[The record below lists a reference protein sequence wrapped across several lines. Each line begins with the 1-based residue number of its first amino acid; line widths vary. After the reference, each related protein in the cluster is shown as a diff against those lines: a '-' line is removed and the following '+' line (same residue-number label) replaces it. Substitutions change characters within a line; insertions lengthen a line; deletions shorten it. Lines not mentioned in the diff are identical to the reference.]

1 MFNTPRLPKLL
12 YSYLA
17 TEILAPFF
25 ASFVVMNSV
34 FFLIT
39 LIPFLNTVLELEINF
54 VDFTRLFLYL
64 FPDMFLYSIPMA
76 AMIGVTIAFTRL
88 SSDSEILA
96 FKASGISLYQ
106 FIPPVLFISILI
118 ALLTSYF
125 SINLISKSKI
135 ALKQLMFQVAKE
147 KIDKGIKEHQFTE
160 ALGDLV
166 VYVDKID
173 PQTGMWKNVWVS
185 DMRGQ
190 VNPIITMAQS
200 GIMTAQIDKMLVTIT
215 LLNGSLHRP
224 DHLDSQIIGFEKY
237 VIDIP
242 LQPPTTLDGKDVTR
256 LSTASMTMT
265 QLQESATSLGRDTP
279 EGREKLV
286 HYHTRIALPVGCLLL
301 SLLGM
306 PLGLQAGPGR
316 KATGIPLALFFFV
329 LYYILFTVGK
339 VLAQETTMS
348 VLFAMWLPNII
359 FLFITLYY
367 LRQTA
372 NERPVIPEVLK
383 NYCKAIIDKLFS
395 PLSSSL
401 RTGLQFFNRSRK
413 APQDTPQASLSP
425 TSPPPKISLERSSS
439 LGPDY
444 LTEGTVHGNIKSHI
458 FHLPECEFY
467 YCKNCTIEFKDIEV
481 AQESGFEPCQ
491 FCKTVLNKQEN

>member
-1 MFNTPRLPKLL
+1 MSILNKLPKLL

-25 ASFVVMNSV
+25 ASFLVMNCV

-54 VDFTRLFLYL
+54 VDFARLFIYL
-64 FPDMFLYSIPMA
+64 FPDMFLYSLPMS

-96 FKASGISLYQ
+96 FKASGVSLYQ

-166 VYVDKID
+166 VYVDSID
-173 PQTGMWKNVWVS
+173 PETGQWKNVWVS

-190 VNPIITMAQS
+190 LNPIITMAQS
-200 GIMTAQIDKMLVTIT
+200 GIMTAQIDNMLVTIT
-215 LLNGSLHRP
+215 LEHGSLHRP
-224 DHLDSQIIGFEKY
+224 DDSKSQIVSFEKY
-237 VIDIP
+237 IIEIP
-242 LQPPTTLDGKDVTR
+242 LQPPTTLDGKDVTK
-256 LSTASMTMT
+256 LSTASMTMD
-265 QLQESATSLGRDTP
+265 QLQEYATTVGRNSP

-286 HYHTRIALPVGCLLL
+286 HFHTRIALPFGCLLL

-316 KATGIPLALFFFV
+316 KAAGMPLALLFFI
-329 LYYILFTVGK
+329 LYYIIFTLGK
-339 VLAQETTMS
+339 VLAQETITP
-348 VLFAMWLPNII
+348 VFLAMWLPNII
-359 FLFITLYY
+359 FLIITAYY
-367 LRQTA
+367 LKQTA
-372 NERPVIPEVLK
+372 NERPIIPDSFKNLISLAFVRYLSPYLK
-383 NYCKAIIDKLFS
+383 NLKAILNIKEEE
-395 PLSSSL
+395 
-401 RTGLQFFNRSRK
+401 RK
-413 APQDTPQASLSP
+413 EDQNI
-425 TSPPPKISLERSSS
+425 SPPAPIKNLDSGRRGME
-439 LGPDY
+439 Y
-444 LTEGTVHGNIKSHI
+444 LTEGTVHGNVRSHI
-458 FHLPECEFY
+458 FHVSGCEFY
-467 YCKNCTIEFKDIEV
+467 YCKNCTIEFNTVKLALD
-481 AQESGFEPCQ
+481 SGFEPCRM
-491 FCKTVLNKQEN
+491 CKTLLEETID